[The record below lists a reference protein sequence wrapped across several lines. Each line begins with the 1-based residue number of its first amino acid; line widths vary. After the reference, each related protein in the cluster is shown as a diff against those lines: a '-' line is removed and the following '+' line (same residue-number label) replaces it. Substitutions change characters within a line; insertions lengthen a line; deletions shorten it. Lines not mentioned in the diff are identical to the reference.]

1 VDVRALLIVN
11 PHATSTTQVR
21 RDVIVHALASELD
34 LEVVQTRYRGHA
46 SSVAEAAARDGYGL
60 VLTLG
65 GDGTVNEA
73 VNGLLRAYPP
83 DGPGRPTSA
92 AQQPATAQEPS
103 TADSRPGAAAQQAT
117 TGSQEPTSAAVR
129 PSTTGTAW
137 PAIGRQRTATAAE
150 QPIGGHQGPAAGPPS
165 ARGAG
170 TPLFAPLPGGNAN
183 VFTRALG
190 LPADPVDATG
200 RILAALSA
208 GDTRT
213 VGLGRAD
220 GRYFCFNA
228 GLGLDAEVVR
238 VVEGLRARGQTLSA
252 ALYVWTA
259 VRQFYSVTNRREPAL
274 TLERDGC
281 PAMDA
286 LFLGIVSNTSPWT
299 YLGQRPVNA
308 SPEAGF
314 DTGLDLFALRKLST
328 LRTLS
333 ALRQMLSRDGG
344 PAGRYVVSLH
354 DQDALTFRAARPVA
368 FQVDGE
374 YVGERE
380 QVILHSIPNALRVLV

>member
-1 VDVRALLIVN
+1 MDVRALLIVN
-11 PHATSTTQVR
+11 PHATTTTKVR

-46 SSVAEAAARDGYGL
+46 SSVAAAAARDGYGL

-73 VNGLLRAYPP
+73 VNGLLEAHPP
-83 DGPGRPTSA
+83 
-92 AQQPATAQEPS
+92 
-103 TADSRPGAAAQQAT
+103 PGAPLLAA
-117 TGSQEPTSAAVR
+117 
-129 PSTTGTAW
+129 
-137 PAIGRQRTATAAE
+137 
-150 QPIGGHQGPAAGPPS
+150 
-165 ARGAG
+165 
-170 TPLFAPLPGGNAN
+170 LPGGNAN
-183 VFTRALG
+183 VFARALG

-200 RILAALSA
+200 QILASLLDGRS
-208 GDTRT
+208 RT
-213 VGLGRAD
+213 VGLGLAD

-259 VRQFYSVTNRREPAL
+259 ARQFLSVTNRREPAL
-274 TLERDGC
+274 TLERDGT

-308 SPEAGF
+308 SPKAGF
-314 DTGLDLFALRKLST
+314 DTGLDLFALRRLST
-328 LRTLS
+328 LGTLN
-333 ALRQMLSRDGG
+333 ALRQMLGRDGG
-344 PAGRYVVSLH
+344 PAGRYVVNLH
-354 DQDALTFRAARPVA
+354 DQPALTFRASRPVA

-374 YVGERE
+374 YMGERE
-380 QVILHSIPNALRVLV
+380 HVILRSIPNALRVLV

>member
-11 PHATSTTQVR
+11 PHATTTTKVR

-46 SSVAEAAARDGYGL
+46 SSVAAAAARDGYGL

-73 VNGLLRAYPP
+73 VNGLLEAHPP
-83 DGPGRPTSA
+83 
-92 AQQPATAQEPS
+92 
-103 TADSRPGAAAQQAT
+103 PGAPLLAA
-117 TGSQEPTSAAVR
+117 
-129 PSTTGTAW
+129 
-137 PAIGRQRTATAAE
+137 
-150 QPIGGHQGPAAGPPS
+150 
-165 ARGAG
+165 
-170 TPLFAPLPGGNAN
+170 LPGGNAN
-183 VFTRALG
+183 VFARALG

-200 RILAALSA
+200 QILASLLDGRS
-208 GDTRT
+208 RT
-213 VGLGRAD
+213 VGLGLAD

-259 VRQFYSVTNRREPAL
+259 ARQFLSVTNRREPAL
-274 TLERDGC
+274 TLERDGT

-308 SPEAGF
+308 SPKAGF
-314 DTGLDLFALRKLST
+314 DTGLDLFALRRLST
-328 LRTLS
+328 LGTLN
-333 ALRQMLSRDGG
+333 ALRQMLGRDGG
-344 PAGRYVVSLH
+344 PAGRYVVNLH
-354 DQDALTFRAARPVA
+354 DQPALTFRASRPVA

-374 YVGERE
+374 YMGERE
-380 QVILHSIPNALRVLV
+380 HVILRSIPNALRVLV